1 LITRRRSYRLLL
13 AVLVTAI
20 TYLAIVPVAIPIV
33 QETSDKLEHI
43 LAFVALAFAVDG
55 AFPGRPFD
63 WTKILPLLAYGF
75 AIEVV
80 QLGLPNRFY
89 DMLDVVADAVGII
102 AYRLAL
108 ELKLRLKG

>member
-1 LITRRRSYRLLL
+1 LKTRRSLYRVLL
-13 AVLVTAI
+13 AVLLVVI
-20 TYLAIVPVAIPIV
+20 TYLAIVPVPIAIV

-63 WTKILPLLAYGF
+63 WTKILVLLAYGL

-89 DMLDVVADAVGII
+89 DMLDVAADAVGVF
-102 AYRLAL
+102 AYRLVVEIRAR
-108 ELKLRLKG
+108 LRT

>member
-1 LITRRRSYRLLL
+1 MITRRSSYRLLL
-13 AVLVTAI
+13 AVLVAVI

-33 QETSDKLEHI
+33 RETSDKLEHI
-43 LAFVALAFAVDG
+43 LAFVALAFALDG

-63 WTKILPLLAYGF
+63 WTKILPLLAYGL

-80 QLGLPNRFY
+80 QLALPNRFY
-89 DMLDVVADAVGII
+89 DMLDVAADAVGVI

-108 ELKLRLKG
+108 EVGARLRT